1 METLKRWWQNKT
13 FRVFCWQLLDVIVA
27 FWITYLTGIEWDW
40 QAIALWVGIPVLTLI
55 SKRINKALWDLWVE
69 KETLSPN
76 KD

>member
-27 FWITYLTGIEWDW
+27 FWITYLTGIQWDW
-40 QAIALWVGIPVLTLI
+40 QAVALWVGIPVLTLI

>member
-1 METLKRWWQNKT
+1 MKELRQNKE
-13 FRVFCWQLLDVIVA
+13 FRTFCWQLLDVIVA

-69 KETLSPN
+69 GKE
-76 KD
+76 

>member
-40 QAIALWVGIPVLTLI
+40 QAVALWVGIPVLTLI

>member
-1 METLKRWWQNKT
+1 MKELRQNKE
-13 FRVFCWQLLDVIVA
+13 FRTFCWQLLDVIVA
-27 FWITYLTGIEWDW
+27 FWITYLTGIEWEW
-40 QAIALWVGIPVLTLI
+40 QAIALWVWIPVLTLI

>member
-1 METLKRWWQNKT
+1 MKGLRQNKE
-13 FRVFCWQLLDVIVA
+13 FRTFCWQLLDVIVA
-27 FWITYLTGIEWDW
+27 FLITYLTGIEWEW

-69 KETLSPN
+69 EKETLSPN